1 MIIEKVCVKKYERK
15 TTNFIDNNDNFVGFD
30 VDSQHCCE
38 YAYYK
43 FFKKENDRF
52 NNGFK
57 EIKLSDLP
65 ESAEFIGVAEF
76 SIEDDGSNYFNII
89 TFEISGGYYLEIVNI
104 HNGYYAH
111 VFEYKIN
118 LNQEKGSL

>member
-1 MIIEKVCVKKYERK
+1 MIVEKTCAKHKRK
-15 TTNFIDNNDNFVGFD
+15 TINFVDNNDNFVGFD
-30 VDSQHCCE
+30 ADSQYCCE

-43 FFKKENDRF
+43 FFKKESDQ
-52 NNGFK
+52 FK

-65 ESAEFIGVAEF
+65 ESAEFIGVSDF
-76 SIEDDGSNYFNII
+76 SIEDDGSNYFNGI